1 MNLNKSTNPRTTEP
15 LPPYLLENPLNAQK
29 PNNVIGAS
37 VEPVKLNAKQRKKQ
51 EKKAAR
57 LAEEALQAAQQ
68 QQEQQQMRK
77 ESLDETCSVATTTST
92 ATSKAQL
99 PPTKVKLSKKEA
111 KKAAAKAKNEPKVEE
126 IVQMTR
132 NITLEEPPRSK
143 PSVKAKAEIV
153 VPKKERRRVKTTKF
167 EYADPQYAKNKF
179 DVLNMDDDDFESES
193 DDDNANE
200 SVSPSW
206 RARSSTAE
214 SNKYSRD
221 SSFTTVQKTRAEK
234 AKAQKQASE
243 AWNREA
249 KAALAAKA
257 AGSSTSFTVRP
268 QSPYVRD
275 RAPPQPIEI
284 QLTKKQLKKMAQQQ
298 TRLAAQQA
306 ATAANA
312 PKPTA
317 SNSSSNASQ
326 SMAQTLKNSMQKL
339 SLNDDTTIE
348 LVREQQRTAAVG
360 TVGPPNP
367 SVSIIDQLSRGI
379 QMEGLTL
386 PPGITLTRVDPAQ
399 AEQIRAKKESIGRVC
414 TFVFSYLCVYL

>member
-1 MNLNKSTNPRTTEP
+1 MADVYDKQHQQLREMNLNKTVNPPRTSEP
-15 LPPYLLENPLNAQK
+15 LPAYLMEKPLNAK
-29 PNNVIGAS
+29 TPNNTNV
-37 VEPVKLNAKQRKKQ
+37 VPTPEPVKLTAKQKKKQ

-57 LAEEALQAAQQ
+57 LAEEALQIAQQ
-68 QQEQQQMRK
+68 QRK
-77 ESLDETCSVATTTST
+77 ESLDETCSVTTTST
-92 ATSKAQL
+92 ATSKAQQ
-99 PPTKVKLSKKEA
+99 PPPKGKLSKKEA
-111 KKAAAKAKNEPKVEE
+111 KKEAKKAKGNTETKVDE

-132 NITLEEPPRSK
+132 DISLNEQQRSK
-143 PSVKAKAEIV
+143 PNPKVKTADET
-153 VPKKERRRVKTTKF
+153 PKKEKRRVKVTKF

-179 DVLNMDDDDFESES
+179 DVLNMDDDDFASES
-193 DDDNANE
+193 DDDNFRE

-206 RARSSTAE
+206 PARSST
-214 SNKYSRD
+214 SDSTKYSKD

-234 AKAQKQASE
+234 AKAQKLASQ

-257 AGSSTSFTVRP
+257 ATVQSTPFNLRP
-268 QSPYVRD
+268 QSPYVRVPP
-275 RAPPQPIEI
+275 PPQPIEI

-306 ATAANA
+306 ARTPVN
-312 PKPTA
+312 PKPA
-317 SNSSSNASQ
+317 PSINPSQ

-348 LVREQQRTAAVG
+348 LVREKQKAALVG
-360 TVGPPNP
+360 GPHNP

-386 PPGITLTRVDPAQ
+386 PPGITLTRVDPVQ
-399 AEQIRAKKESIGRVC
+399 AEQNRVKKESIGRVSL
-414 TFVFSYLCVYL
+414 VLI